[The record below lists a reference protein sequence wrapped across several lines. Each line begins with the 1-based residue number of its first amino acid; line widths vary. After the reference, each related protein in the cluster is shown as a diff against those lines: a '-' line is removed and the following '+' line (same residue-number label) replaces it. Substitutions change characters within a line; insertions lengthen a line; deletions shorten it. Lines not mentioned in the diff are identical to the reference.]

1 MSTSKKLLSLLLCL
15 TMIVSGFSFAFA
27 GTAYDEADSYMK
39 EVVETLGAH
48 IDGEDSF
55 DIACACDIG
64 RRRRGAF
71 RQQAECEDKAAADD
85 VSAGAEAA

>member
-1 MSTSKKLLSLLLCL
+1 MKGEKIMSTSKKLLSLLLCL

-48 IDGEDSF
+48 IDGEDMMDDDTLGVDLFEGF
-55 DIACACDIG
+55 DFD
-64 RRRRGAF
+64 
-71 RQQAECEDKAAADD
+71 EE
-85 VSAGAEAA
+85 